1 LNFSETSALLHL
13 NLGDNK
19 VVGDGV
25 EIVKGLPSSLQFFNI
40 SHNDL
45 RGDIGYFISNVSLET
60 DVIDLYVTESGL
72 TGTACPGLTEAECP
86 FPPAAGLFRDI
97 AWQTQEMGT
106 LIMRKSGSGNITL
119 ESTKLKLSDVEY
131 DTPNRLLGIDK
142 FRYDG
147 WWSHVDMSGYCEKR
161 EQTTSEPV
169 PLAGAFG
176 SADDRLVFR
185 TAEPDDKY
193 LVFCPVQA
201 DEELLNWHGQPRVTR
216 AGKGIEV
223 DSIYSKVYDL
233 VSFSYEP
240 ESRTGVAEDFPTKQF
255 ISYDMDVTNKC
266 GDSVCAFYDQ
276 SVSWPSH
283 RPQQLQPFKNRT
295 DSATF
300 GGLGEWQYNNSSD
313 GVQWERRPFWQ
324 IERGKDPPGYW
335 DKELVNSLCVI
346 DLDEVWKC
354 ENKLLRG
361 SGNEAISAEV
371 EIVLKG
377 TFMANK
383 IPQPGEMGET
393 QRRDIKGLEA

>member
-1 LNFSETSALLHL
+1 MLSLTILLINNHQLSGGLAPLQNLAGIQAFGASYNELSGDLSSVPKSSLFHLDLEGNKISGLGLNFSETSELLHL

-45 RGDIGYFISNVSLET
+45 RGDIGYFISNVSSET

-72 TGTACPGLTEAECP
+72 TGTACPGLTGTECP
-86 FPPAAGLFRDI
+86 IPLAAGLFRDL

-131 DTPNRLLGIDK
+131 DTPKDRPQFDK
-142 FRYDG
+142 SRYREDG
-147 WWSHVDMSGYCEKR
+147 WGSLVDMSGYCEKR
-161 EQTTSEPV
+161 EKSTSKPG
-169 PLAGAFG
+169 PRAGAFG
-176 SADDRLVFR
+176 SDLLVFR

-193 LVFCPVQA
+193 LVFCPVQPWWE
-201 DEELLNWHGQPRVTR
+201 DGE
-216 AGKGIEV
+216 GIEI
-223 DSIYSKVYDL
+223 DGIYSKVSDL
-233 VSFSYEP
+233 ESFSYEP
-240 ESRTGVAEDFPTKQF
+240 ESRTGETFSRTKQF
-255 ISYDMDVTNKC
+255 ISYDMNVTNKC

-276 SVSWPSH
+276 SVSWPFQQ
-283 RPQQLQPFKNRT
+283 PQQLQPFKNRT
-295 DSATF
+295 DSWTF

-346 DLDEVWKC
+346 DLDEVWK
-354 ENKLLRG
+354 
-361 SGNEAISAEV
+361 
-371 EIVLKG
+371 
-377 TFMANK
+377 
-383 IPQPGEMGET
+383 
-393 QRRDIKGLEA
+393 